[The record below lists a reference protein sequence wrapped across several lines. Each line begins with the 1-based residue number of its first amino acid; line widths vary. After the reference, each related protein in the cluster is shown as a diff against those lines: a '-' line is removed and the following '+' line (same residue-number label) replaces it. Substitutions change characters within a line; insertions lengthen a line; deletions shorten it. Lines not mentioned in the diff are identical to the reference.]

1 MSTKTTKRKRAS
13 APTSDAAAPA
23 PAPAPAPAQE
33 AAETGMPAMPTI
45 GLSSNSTVKDAA
57 DLKDALLKVLDEP
70 ASVTIDT
77 RSVERIDTAIMQLL
91 CAFVRDRAERNLAV
105 TWSATPQPF
114 VDAVRL
120 LGVGSML
127 ALPANA

>member
-13 APTSDAAAPA
+13 APTSDAAVPT
-23 PAPAPAPAQE
+23 PGPEPV
-33 AAETGMPAMPTI
+33 ETVMLATPTI
-45 GLSSNSTVKDAA
+45 DLSSNSTVKDAA
-57 DLKDALLKVLDEP
+57 GLKDALLHVLDEP
-70 ASVTIDT
+70 AAVTIDA

-114 VDAVRL
+114 LDAVRL